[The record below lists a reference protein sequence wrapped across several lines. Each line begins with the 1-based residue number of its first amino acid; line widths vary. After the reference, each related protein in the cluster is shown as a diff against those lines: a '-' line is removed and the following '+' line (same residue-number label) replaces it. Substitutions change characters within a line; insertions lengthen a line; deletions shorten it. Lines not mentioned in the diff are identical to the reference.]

1 MKEHYQSVKEFM
13 LRAGQECP
21 LRSCIPIKEVQ
32 DLRIK
37 LHTEESVI
45 ELTDA
50 YNGDLL
56 PLVLDSV
63 ADSLVVVFGTAIA
76 SGFTYEQVEL
86 GLREAMRSN
95 MTKFIDGHRRADGK
109 WIKGPSFSEP
119 DFEQFIY

>member
-1 MKEHYQSVKEFM
+1 MKEHYEKVKEFM

-21 LRSCIPIKEVQ
+21 LKSGIPLKEVQ
-32 DLRIK
+32 DLRIR
-37 LHTEESVI
+37 LHTEEAVF

-50 YNGDLL
+50 FNGDLL
-56 PLVLDSV
+56 SLALDSI
-63 ADSLVVVFGTAIA
+63 ADSLVVIFGTAIA
-76 SGFTYEQVEL
+76 CGFTYEQVEPA
-86 GLREAMRSN
+86 LREAMRSN